1 MYCFNRIYK
10 ETRHQFSENVSYS
23 DIKQV
28 IDFIDQYSFED
39 RIQKLRLKPDRAD
52 VIIPAGKIYL
62 HMMKS
67 AFAHEMIVPKVG
79 LSDGIVYNL
88 YLKNKK

>member
-1 MYCFNRIYK
+1 MDYIG
-10 ETRHQFSENVSYS
+10 QF
-23 DIKQV
+23 
-28 IDFIDQYSFED
+28 SFED
-39 RIQKLRLKPDRAD
+39 RIQKLKLKPDRAD

-79 LSDGIVYNL
+79 LSDGIIYKL